1 MPETQRPH
9 QGGRPACLGSSS
21 ELPST
26 KHPAVQGG
34 GVDAGQRTRNW
45 DAPSASIPKTDLSAS
60 SGPLCS
66 SPREG
71 VSGRP
76 GLETRRPTSALQIAI
91 DRSCCFSYGFF
102 TLFWCFFFEMH
113 FETVRP
119 QGVLCGEEAPGTTK
133 MKLSAP

>member
-1 MPETQRPH
+1 MLHSKRRCEREAWARDSETHQRF
-9 QGGRPACLGSSS
+9 ANS
-21 ELPST
+21 
-26 KHPAVQGG
+26 
-34 GVDAGQRTRNW
+34 
-45 DAPSASIPKTDLSAS
+45 
-60 SGPLCS
+60 
-66 SPREG
+66 
-71 VSGRP
+71 
-76 GLETRRPTSALQIAI
+76 